1 MTRPERSPD
10 FVYKTWE
17 FFFEEEVQ
25 WNTGEE
31 LLYDIKVDNDL
42 EVMFSDHESN
52 SWAVYELGGG
62 ESAVI
67 TDAYLNWLIE
77 KELLCS

>member
-1 MTRPERSPD
+1 MTKPERSPD

-17 FFFEEEVQ
+17 FFFEEGVQ
-25 WNTGEE
+25 WNTNEE
-31 LLYDIKVDNDL
+31 LLYEIKVDNDL
-42 EVMFSDHESN
+42 EVMFSDPYSN
-52 SWAVYELGGG
+52 SWAVYDLGEG
-62 ESAVI
+62 EGAVI